1 MKLVKSSVALMSL
14 VVLSTNVQALDLP
27 KEVTPAIR
35 SACEKDVRRLC
46 IRRGSTM
53 SSVKACVIRKFKKLN
68 ARCQMRLVRAG
79 F

>member
-1 MKLVKSSVALMSL
+1 MKLVKSNVALL
-14 VVLSTNVQALDLP
+14 CVVMLSASAQALELP

-46 IRRGSTM
+46 VKRGSTM
-53 SSVKACVIRKFKKLN
+53 ASVKACVIRKFRKLN

-79 F
+79 L